1 MRKISIA
8 VLALCL
14 CFSMVSPGYGV
25 KHTVKPINFTDIV
38 VSIAK
43 IASNQNLTWDQA
55 IASLSQVRWIHNF
68 IPIGEKTIIDDIT
81 IFKIR
86 MKEPD
91 KFSHFAE
98 GDITINVSGSKSK
111 IAYNLEHW
119 DGKWRV
125 VIFGSKEKPKIIEL
139 VKYSEGTE
147 SKEDIIHLEDIINT
161 REFSIARYKCDFN
174 KEAFT
179 FGNIVYRVK
188 LKNERALFL
197 KNEWE
202 CGNRG
207 CMQGISFFVIEDL
220 VKKIEC
226 SGDS

>member
-14 CFSMVSPGYGV
+14 CFSLLSTAYAA
-25 KHTVKPINFTDIV
+25 KPAATPVNLTDIV

-43 IASNQNLTWDQA
+43 IASNPDLTWEQA
-55 IASLSQVRWIHNF
+55 AASLSQVRWINGL
-68 IPIGEKTIIDDIT
+68 IPIGEKTVIDDIT

-98 GDITINVSGSKSK
+98 GDITIRVSGSKSK
-111 IAYNLEHW
+111 IANDLEYW

-147 SKEDIIHLEDIINT
+147 EKKDIIHLEDVINT
-161 REFSIARYKCDFN
+161 REFSIAKYKCDFK

-188 LKNERALFL
+188 LKDERTLFL
-197 KNEWE
+197 KNEWD

-207 CMQGISFFVIEDL
+207 CTQGISFFMSDDF

-226 SGDS
+226 SDD